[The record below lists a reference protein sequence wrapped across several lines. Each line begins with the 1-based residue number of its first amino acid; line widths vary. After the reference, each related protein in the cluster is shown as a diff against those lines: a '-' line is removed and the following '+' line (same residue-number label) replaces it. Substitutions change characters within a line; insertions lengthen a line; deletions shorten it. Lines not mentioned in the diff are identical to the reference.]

1 MKRVTK
7 YLLCAAMAALLIA
20 AGTAAVAWLTGT
32 NDGARWLLATI
43 SRHSQVKITA
53 VKVEGRLLDHLSLA
67 GVRVSSA
74 QVVTEMDGLDL
85 RMRPLLLLTGRI
97 SIKELTL
104 QRVRIINNSPSTGRP
119 PDLAWPRVS
128 GIPALL
134 EGEIA
139 TLQVKGLTYCRPGGA
154 PLVVDSISTSV
165 DWRYRLLSL
174 SDLAVVTPSGSLK
187 GKIAVGFS
195 RPFLKTDLVLA
206 PVRPTANI
214 DHLSIQSRLS
224 PGRGP
229 EQLAGSFAISAGS
242 GSRQRLELSGEVGMT
257 RHSLKMRKLRLTAPG
272 RRGAVT
278 GEGNVNLAT
287 LEPSLTLKLSGRGLD
302 LSQEIGMTTD
312 LNGELDVAGKMDK
325 YRGSFSLANRGTGW
339 RSGTMTGRLQGNRRG
354 MKLIALNGRL
364 LDGAV
369 LGELGIDW
377 QNGITVGGTASGSN
391 LNAARID
398 PEWQGVLNFD
408 LSGNIARKGAA
419 QLNWDVGA
427 RLRQSRL
434 HGQELTGE
442 VRAGSV
448 AGNLLIERLLL
459 QGKGF
464 DIHGAGELKSRVEL
478 AARISDLSRL
488 VPGAAGEIKADGW
501 GRWHKGS
508 AEGSVSLQGTRLAAG
523 GMSAAALDLAA
534 RLDEGKGYPLHV
546 KAKLLSVSSKG
557 IHVDS
562 ATLTADGTL
571 LNHTLSAVLF
581 ADGGEVRLSLSG
593 GYDKG
598 LWQGDIV
605 RLSGKDGV
613 GPWEMERSVRVSVSS
628 ARIFLSPLVI
638 RGVRGERL
646 EAAGE
651 LVSEP
656 RRGELRLEWGELNLA
671 RVSRWLKGVRVTG
684 SSSGMLRLSLPGGE
698 RLVLAGNAAAGG
710 TVTLDG
716 KSVTVQKSMLKI
728 EGNEQGIHAGLEL
741 TIGNGGILTGSFY
754 STAPARMGI
763 PEQGEFS
770 AEWKRFDLALLR
782 PWLPGAVKVDGLVAG
797 KAKGRLLPGHRLEM
811 EGDTALSQ
819 GRAHW
824 RNPEGEMNANL
835 RSATV
840 KWEWRGETLSGNAAL
855 SLAEYGEV
863 QGSFR
868 LPFPA
873 RLPVSIEAAGGVQAS
888 LTGKVREMGVLTAL
902 FPGFIRE
909 SSGEMDVDLMV
920 SGRWEDPRIAGNL
933 HLGKAGAYLPTAG
946 IHVKDVQFSAHLEKE
961 LIRFDSLRAASGPGH
976 LEGSA
981 DITMK
986 GWRVTGYRGKLDGER
1001 FQTVYFP
1008 ELQLQCTPILTFEGT
1023 PEKLSVRGEVRL
1035 PELLINGPPTSK
1047 VVEPSRDV
1055 IVEGRQKPAA
1065 KGSPLALDV
1074 KVRMVLGDKVLVKTE
1089 GINAQLAGSMDLTFT
1104 SLDRI
1109 TSKGEIRVV
1118 KGSYRTYGVD
1128 LEIVRGRLYYAGGP
1142 INRPTLDFL
1151 ALRTVGEV
1159 RAGVTVGGV
1168 LQAPV
1173 TKLYSDPSMPDVDI
1187 LAYIV
1192 LGHPLSS
1199 ASSSSQTALLAQA
1212 AGALLSASQATD
1224 LRGELKSRLGLSSL
1238 GFETSSASTTGSI
1251 GYKAVPSIP
1260 PGMAPRAPTASESL
1274 LTVGKYLTPQLYLSY
1289 GRSIFTGGNLFRLR
1303 YDIFKHWQIE
1313 TQTGSESGGDIF
1325 YTINFK

>member
-1 MKRVTK
+1 
-7 YLLCAAMAALLIA
+7 MAAFLIA
-20 AGTAAVAWLTGT
+20 AGTAAVAWLAGT
-32 NDGARWLLATI
+32 TEGARWLLAVI
-43 SRHSQVKITA
+43 SRHSQAKITA
-53 VKVEGRLLDHLSLA
+53 VMVEGRLLDHLRLT
-67 GVRVSSA
+67 GVRISSA
-74 QVVTEMDGLDL
+74 QVVTEMDSLDL
-85 RMRPLLLLTGRI
+85 RCSTLYLLIGKI
-97 SIKELTL
+97 AIQELSL
-104 QRVRIINNSPSTGRP
+104 QRVQIIDNSPPSGRP

-134 EGEIA
+134 EGNIA
-139 TLQVKGLTYCRPGGA
+139 MLRVNGLTYRRQSGE
-154 PLVVDSISTSV
+154 PLTVDSISTSV
-165 DWRYRLLSL
+165 EWRYRLLSL
-174 SDLAVVTPSGSLK
+174 SDLSVVTPSGSLK
-187 GKIAVGFS
+187 GKITAGFS

-206 PVRPTANI
+206 PALSAANL
-214 DHLSIQSRLS
+214 DHLSIQSRFS

-229 EQLAGSFAISAGS
+229 EQLAGSFAISVGS
-242 GSRQRLELSGEVGMT
+242 GSRQRLELSGESGMT
-257 RHSLKMRKLRLTAPG
+257 RHSLNIRKLRLTGLG

-278 GEGNVNLAT
+278 GEGNVNLAAS
-287 LEPSLTLKLSGRGLD
+287 EPSLTLKLSGSGLD
-302 LSQEIGMTTD
+302 LSQETGMTTD
-312 LNGELDVAGKMDK
+312 LNFELDVTGNIDK
-325 YRGSFSLANRGTGW
+325 YRGSFSFANRGKGW
-339 RSGTMTGRLQGNRRG
+339 RSGTMTSKMEGNRVG
-354 MKLIALNGRL
+354 MKLTALNGRIL
-364 LDGAV
+364 EGAV

-377 QNGITVGGTASGSN
+377 QKGIKVDGTVSGSN

-398 PEWQGVLNFD
+398 SGWKGVLNFD
-408 LSGNIARKGAA
+408 LSGNIARQGAA
-419 QLNWDVGA
+419 PPSWDLDA

-459 QGKGF
+459 RGKGF

-478 AARISDLSRL
+478 AARVSDLSRL

-501 GRWHKGS
+501 VRWNKGS
-508 AEGSVSLQGTRLAAG
+508 AGGSVSLHGTRLAAG
-523 GMSAAALDLAA
+523 GISAAALDLAA
-534 RLDEGKGYPLHV
+534 RLDEGKGYPLHA
-546 KAKLLSVSSKG
+546 KAKFRGVSSKG

-562 ATLTADGTL
+562 ATLAADGTL
-571 LNHTLSAVLF
+571 LNHTLAAVLF
-581 ADGGEVRLSLSG
+581 ADGAEVRLSLSG
-593 GYDKG
+593 GYGKG

-613 GPWEMERSVRVSVSS
+613 GPWEMEKSARLSVSS
-628 ARIFLSPLVI
+628 SRIFLSPIVI
-638 RGVRGERL
+638 HGVKGERL
-646 EAAGE
+646 EAAAE

-656 RRGELRLEWGELNLA
+656 RRGELRLEWGALNLS
-671 RVSRWLKGVRVTG
+671 RVSRWMKGVSVTG
-684 SSSGMLRLSLPGGE
+684 SSSGMLRLTMPGGE
-698 RLVLAGNAAAGG
+698 RLVLTGNASAGG
-710 TVTLDG
+710 VVTLDG
-716 KSVTVQKSMLKI
+716 KSVTVRRSTLKI
-728 EGNEQGIHAGLEL
+728 NGNEQGIRAGLE
-741 TIGNGGILTGSFY
+741 TTTGNGGVLTGSFT
-754 STAPARMGI
+754 SSAPARLGI
-763 PEQGEFS
+763 PEQGEFR
-770 AEWKRFDLALLR
+770 AEWKGFDLALLR

-797 KAKGRLLPGHRLEM
+797 KAKGRLFPGHHLEM
-811 EGDTALSQ
+811 EGEAALSQ
-819 GRAHW
+819 GKAHW
-824 RNPEGEMNANL
+824 RNPEGEIKANI

-840 KWEWRGETLSGNAAL
+840 NWIWRGETLNGNAEL
-855 SLAEYGEV
+855 LLAEYGEAR
-863 QGSFR
+863 GSFR
-868 LPFPA
+868 LPLPA
-873 RLPVSIEAAGGVQAS
+873 RLPVSNVPSGGVQAS

-902 FPGFIRE
+902 FPGVIRE
-909 SSGEMDVDLMV
+909 SSGEMDADLMV
-920 SGRWEDPRIAGNL
+920 SGRWDEPRITGNL

-946 IHVKDVQFSAHLEKE
+946 IHVKDVQFSAHLERE
-961 LIRFDSLRAASGPGH
+961 LIRIDFFRAASGPGH

-986 GWRVTGYRGKLDGER
+986 GWRITGYRGKIGGER

-1008 ELQLQCTPILTFEGT
+1008 ELQLQCTPSLNFEGT

-1065 KGSPLALDV
+1065 KGSTLALDV
-1074 KVRMVLGDKVLVKTE
+1074 KVRMVLGDKVLVKTA
-1089 GINAQLAGSMDLTFT
+1089 GIDAQLAGSMDLTFT
-1104 SLDRI
+1104 TLDRI

-1168 LQAPV
+1168 LQSPV

-1199 ASSSSQTALLAQA
+1199 ASSTSQTALLAQA

-1224 LRGELKSRLGLSSL
+1224 LRGEIKSRLGLSSL

-1251 GYKAVPSIP
+1251 SYKAIP
-1260 PGMAPRAPTASESL
+1260 ATPRGMAPRAPTASDSL

-1289 GRSIFTGGNLFRLR
+1289 GRSIFTGGNLFRIR

-1313 TQTGSESGGDIF
+1313 TQTGAESGGDIF
-1325 YTINFK
+1325 YTIDFN